1 MHVQLRI
8 PLLLTFNP
16 PKYIA
21 ISLIVF
27 SFSFM

>member
-1 MHVQLRI
+1 VQLRI
-8 PLLLTFNP
+8 PLLLTFDS